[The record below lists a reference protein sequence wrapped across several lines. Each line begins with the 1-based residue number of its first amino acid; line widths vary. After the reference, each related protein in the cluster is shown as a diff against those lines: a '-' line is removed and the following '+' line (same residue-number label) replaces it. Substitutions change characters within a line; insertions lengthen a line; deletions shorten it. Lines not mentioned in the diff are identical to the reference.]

1 MTATRSWPIDWPVPE
16 FIRFRSLI
24 EIDQVATLNL
34 VGRIL
39 FDQIFLKHYPEPNM
53 LSLIK
58 AATVVFMIY
67 VRDFGRSILIEH
79 NNNNK
84 SCFMINAHATVY

>member
-1 MTATRSWPIDWPVPE
+1 
-16 FIRFRSLI
+16 
-24 EIDQVATLNL
+24 
-34 VGRIL
+34 
-39 FDQIFLKHYPEPNM
+39 M

-79 NNNNK
+79 NNNK
-84 SCFMINAHATVY
+84 SCFMINAHASMPQFTGGEIKESRYSEFGF